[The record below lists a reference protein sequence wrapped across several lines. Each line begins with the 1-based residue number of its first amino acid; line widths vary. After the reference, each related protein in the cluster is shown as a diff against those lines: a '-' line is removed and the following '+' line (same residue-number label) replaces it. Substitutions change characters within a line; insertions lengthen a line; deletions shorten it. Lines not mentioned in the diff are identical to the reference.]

1 MTIKN
6 EEKNIPIPAFWKI
19 ANTYSRFKDL
29 PQQRRGNNV
38 GQTKKNIDWTL
49 KQIGNDCIFR
59 VVTQFLSLDSPHY
72 TSFF

>member
-38 GQTKKNIDWTL
+38 GQTKKISIELLN
-49 KQIGNDCIFR
+49 K
-59 VVTQFLSLDSPHY
+59 
-72 TSFF
+72 